1 MVDPREGEVH
11 RKRYHRRPVLCLAAD
26 DKYVVT
32 GSEDKTIAV
41 FDRRA
46 GQVYKTMQVHVLKIK
61 TGEHFQILIFIRTVL
76 FDLKKNMYIVLLVGE
91 LCNGYIFWA

>member
-46 GQVYKTMQVHVLKIK
+46 GQVYKTMQVYVLKIK
-61 TGEHFQILIFIRTVL
+61 TGKYFQILIFIRTVL
-76 FDLKKNMYIVLLVGE
+76 LDKKSI
-91 LCNGYIFWA
+91 